1 LKKPKRQ
8 LNKYQK
14 QTFIQGTLILVA
26 AGIINRILGFIPR
39 IILPRIIGAEGVGI
53 YQLGYP
59 FFIVLMTIITGG
71 IPLAVSKIVSEAEAA
86 NNPKASQTVLRIS
99 LALTITLGIIFM
111 LLSIFFAPWI
121 TQTILTDPRVYHTFV
136 GMSPMLVI
144 VAVSSV
150 YRGYFQGKQNMIPSA
165 LSSIVET
172 VARIVCV
179 LWFSFLLLPKGIEFG
194 AAGAMLGVMA
204 GEFIG
209 LLILLWQYHTE
220 NKKGDDPDLNNNLET
235 QPVIIPQQK
244 VLRRLLKIT
253 IPVTAGKLVGSFS
266 YLFESII
273 TAQSLAL
280 AGFATS
286 VVTAQYGALQG
297 MIIPLLLL
305 PGALTAALSVSLVPS
320 LSEAATRKDM
330 ATIHKRLNQT
340 LRLALVTGAPFSV
353 LMFVL
358 AAPLCLLLYNDH
370 NISGMLQLMAPF
382 ALFIYIQAPL
392 MVALQALDHPGKALR
407 NTLIGSAIKLFL
419 IWYLASQPQYGI
431 LGAVIAIIANS
442 IIVTLLHG
450 FSVARMLSFKYKVLD
465 FAKMGVSMIVMAGGT
480 QFAYNHLP
488 FHQLA
493 WLQFI
498 AASIVGMIIY
508 FIIIFSIKL
517 VSFRDLEKIPMIGD
531 WFRSK
536 QKFT

>member
-1 LKKPKRQ
+1 MKKPKRQ

-209 LLILLWQYHTE
+209 LLILLWQYHAE
-220 NKKGDDPDLNNNLET
+220 NKKGDDPDTYNNLET
-235 QPVIIPQQK
+235 EPVSIPQKK

-305 PGALTAALSVSLVPS
+305 PGALTAALAVSLVPS

-330 ATIHKRLNQT
+330 VTIHKRLNQT

-358 AAPLCLLLYNDH
+358 SAPLCLLLYNDH
-370 NISGMLQLMAPF
+370 DISSMLKLMAPF
-382 ALFIYIQAPL
+382 GLFIYVQAPL
-392 MVALQALDHPGKALR
+392 MAALQALDHPGKALR
-407 NTLIGSAIKLFL
+407 NTLIGSVIKLFL

-450 FSVARMLSFKYKVLD
+450 FSVARMLSFKYKILD
-465 FAKMGVSMIVMAGGT
+465 FVKMGAAMIVMAGGT
-480 QFAYNHLP
+480 QFAYNQLP
-488 FHQLA
+488 FHQLT

-508 FIIIFSIKL
+508 FIIIFTIKL